1 MKLYRQVERVF
12 NELAALGVGADD
24 PIDPDQL
31 ARFDQ
36 YHYLG
41 TEAVDEAVRRLR
53 LARDMDVLDVGAG
66 LGGPARHLAHR
77 VGCRVTALEL
87 QPDLNEI
94 AADLTG
100 RCGLNDRVEHV
111 CGDILAGIVAK
122 GRYDALVSWLTFLH
136 IPDRSTLY
144 RRCFE
149 ALKPGAGMYV
159 EDYFARN
166 PLSAAERRSLADEI
180 FCENVP
186 TRGDYET
193 ELAKAGFDSL
203 ELVDVS
209 ESWRRFVVERLESFR
224 ASRERNIDLHG
235 AEIVQGLD
243 EFYAAVA
250 ELFCGGNLGGIRV
263 IAWKPTVSS

>member
-1 MKLYRQVERVF
+1 MKLYQQVDRVF
-12 NELAALGVGADD
+12 NELAALGIGAND
-24 PIDPDQL
+24 PIDADLL

-66 LGGPARHLAHR
+66 LGGPARHIARR

-94 AADLTG
+94 AADLTR

-136 IPDRSTLY
+136 IPDRAALY

-149 ALKPGAGMYV
+149 SLKPGAGMYA
-159 EDYFARN
+159 EDYFARR
-166 PLSAAERRSLADEI
+166 PLSAAERRSLADDVS
-180 FCENVP
+180 CERVP
-186 TRGDYET
+186 TTGDYET
-193 ELAKAGFDSL
+193 ELVGAGFDSL

-209 ESWRRFVVERLESFR
+209 ESWTRFVVERLESFR
-224 ASRERNIDLHG
+224 ARRERNLDLHG
-235 AEIVQGLD
+235 ADLVQGLD

-250 ELFCGGNLGGIRV
+250 ELFCGGNLGGIRIV
-263 IAWKPTVSS
+263 AWKPSVTP